1 MPLTTLLLVTATMI
15 AQPPP
20 SDHVTVR
27 MIVVG
32 SADEAA
38 QVVQRL
44 TNGADFAVLA
54 KSLSIDPTADSG
66 GWLGRV
72 AVSSL
77 RPELR
82 RALEGLKPGQVSPFV
97 RIPTGFA
104 ILTVVP
110 ETDAGRIESPAP
122 ATLNPG
128 VAASGSVKYMLSVDG
143 LAEVTAALQAFP
155 KPEDWNQD
163 PRTICQTRTQAVADA
178 IASMERALLPASEA
192 RARWQPLDEVQ
203 AHHLLAELYA
213 YRGQMG
219 DVIAHFQK
227 ARELAVAAVPAA
239 VPQLDES
246 LGIAYLHRVR
256 VRQRRSPQTRRAM
269 SAVSAGDARRRG
281 PA

>member
-1 MPLTTLLLVTATMI
+1 ML

-20 SDHVTVR
+20 NDHVTVR

-54 KSLSIDPTADSG
+54 KSLSIDPSADSG

-104 ILTVVP
+104 ISP
-110 ETDAGRIESPAP
+110 WSQRPMRAGPNRPSP
-122 ATLNPG
+122 
-128 VAASGSVKYMLSVDG
+128 
-143 LAEVTAALQAFP
+143 
-155 KPEDWNQD
+155 
-163 PRTICQTRTQAVADA
+163 PR
-178 IASMERALLPASEA
+178 
-192 RARWQPLDEVQ
+192 
-203 AHHLLAELYA
+203 
-213 YRGQMG
+213 
-219 DVIAHFQK
+219 
-227 ARELAVAAVPAA
+227 
-239 VPQLDES
+239 
-246 LGIAYLHRVR
+246 
-256 VRQRRSPQTRRAM
+256 
-269 SAVSAGDARRRG
+269 
-281 PA
+281 